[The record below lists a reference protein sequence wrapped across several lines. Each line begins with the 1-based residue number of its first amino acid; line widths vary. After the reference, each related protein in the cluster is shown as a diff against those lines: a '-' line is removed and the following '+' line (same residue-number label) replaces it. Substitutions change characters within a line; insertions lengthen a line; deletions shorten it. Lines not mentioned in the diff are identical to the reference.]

1 MESVK
6 ANCLCLKTKLAKMF
20 LRGQASQGQLGLGA
34 LGRGG
39 DRVDSLLLPGV
50 TSTPLPDLL
59 LSLGQKN
66 YNFLSLASATSKLF
80 PDNATIF

>member
-1 MESVK
+1 MK

-20 LRGQASQGQLGLGA
+20 LRGQASQGQLGLCA
-34 LGRGG
+34 LGKGG

-50 TSTPLPDLL
+50 TSTPPPDLL

-66 YNFLSLASATSKLF
+66 YNLSLASATSKLF
-80 PDNATIF
+80 PHNATIF